1 MTSIIRSDSEKP
13 HHIGWHPYS
22 GVTEGCKK
30 QVRWCRKVHGLLR
43 AVKIKYCSAAHTLQ
57 PRQQTLTEMWWE
69 QVPVV
74 QPMQQTE
81 RNWNNCCTERKKILP
96 TKRKVKTPAGGHG
109 AGAGALCQA
118 DELSVPSPRTGRWL
132 HARCCNCAAAKW
144 QETMS
149 PDCWLAGRPA
159 NAQWPDHLVQL
170 CFPLKNL
177 ITAWKT
183 WSGNQLK

>member
-30 QVRWCRKVHGLLR
+30 QVRWCRKVHRLLR

-81 RNWNNCCTERKKILP
+81 RNWNNNCCTERKKILP
-96 TKRKVKTPAGGHG
+96 TKRKVKAPAGGHG

-149 PDCWLAGRPA
+149 PDCWLAGWQMRSG
-159 NAQWPDHLVQL
+159 Q
-170 CFPLKNL
+170 
-177 ITAWKT
+177 ITWFSFVSLWKT
-183 WSGNQLK
+183 